1 MKDIE
6 RASPSRRPSCSA
18 RSLFR
23 YTYIVSRGLGNV
35 ERMVLRCR
43 ADHPHAST
51 RETARTVFSGEPT
64 EAQMRSTRRAVQRLT
79 EKGLLEPQEPASRST
94 EASRLLRDVLE
105 GLAASGEPFDA
116 EDVRARFSGDDE
128 DSLEV
133 RRTLANRPAVMAG
146 VFAGA
151 RARGVIEP
159 AGMVRPGRSSRKG
172 NRHMLWRGAH

>member
-1 MKDIE
+1 
-6 RASPSRRPSCSA
+6 
-18 RSLFR
+18 
-23 YTYIVSRGLGNV
+23 
-35 ERMVLRCR
+35 
-43 ADHPHAST
+43 
-51 RETARTVFSGEPT
+51 
-64 EAQMRSTRRAVQRLT
+64 MRSTRRAVQRLT

-151 RARGVIEP
+151 RARGLIEP